1 LYLANIERKL
11 SGDCQLFDGDDLE
24 SMVHS
29 DLETIHEIVERES
42 ERMSLTRV
50 VDLDGHQVAEKL
62 NYDKSL
68 FIRSEPF
75 RMSNPGKEEYAG

>member
-1 LYLANIERKL
+1 M
-11 SGDCQLFDGDDLE
+11 G
-24 SMVHS
+24 
-29 DLETIHEIVERES
+29 RES

-62 NYDKSL
+62 NYDESL

-75 RMSNPGKEEYAG
+75 RMSKPGKEEYAG